1 MERCV
6 CECESNRSESEL
18 VLGEQFSMLPLHC
31 AGEELLGTS
40 ANPFVPLEVIGAMD
54 NDGLGCTDWWTPADD
69 SGMDE

>member
-1 MERCV
+1 M
-6 CECESNRSESEL
+6 
-18 VLGEQFSMLPLHC
+18 LGEQFSMLPLHC